1 VTGSPATMTA
11 SRPRTWRLSG
21 DVRKWTLMTHLVS
34 STGWIGADLVFLILS
49 ITGYT
54 SGDPTLRAACYRAIG
69 MFALWLLL
77 PIGLLSLAT
86 GLLLGVG
93 SKYGLLRYWWVA
105 TKLLI
110 NVILLVLVL
119 VALRPVVGHAAA
131 ASQHIDP
138 TIASRL
144 GAAPRNLLFPPA
156 VSISALSFA
165 TYLGVFK
172 PWGRTPRG
180 RRLSDRRR
188 DS

>member
-1 VTGSPATMTA
+1 MTGFPTTVTRP
-11 SRPRTWRLSG
+11 RPRTWRLSG

-49 ITGYT
+49 ITGYA
-54 SGDPTLRAACYRAIG
+54 SGDPALRAACYRAIG

-77 PIGLLSLAT
+77 PLGLLSLAT
-86 GLLLGVG
+86 GLLLGIG
-93 SKYGLLRYWWVA
+93 SKYGLLQYWWVA
-105 TKLLI
+105 TKLVI
-110 NVILLVLVL
+110 NLVLLVLVL
-119 VALRPVVGHAAA
+119 VALRPVVGDAAA

-138 TIASRL
+138 TLAGRL

-180 RRLSDRRR
+180 RRLSGRRG
-188 DS
+188 S